1 MKPSAIERSEGLDPD
16 TMYVAGALTSGAIR
30 EDDLIAGRWDGAR
43 VALFAVD
50 WADPAATVALGEGT
64 IGAVETKDGGFTA
77 ELRGAAAALD
87 RPVVEATS
95 PECRAELGD
104 RRCRVDRRSTRL
116 NSSH

>member
-1 MKPSAIERSEGLDPD
+1 MRISDWSADVCSSDL
-16 TMYVAGALTSGAIR
+16 VAGALTSGAIR

-87 RPVVEATS
+87 RPGVEAPS
-95 PECRAELGD
+95 PECRADMGRSEEHRAGEDGGD
-104 RRCRVDRRSTRL
+104 TC
-116 NSSH
+116 